1 MGSHLQ
7 LYASKN
13 VTLADARLW
22 CELKTVDI
30 IRAPTEIEEPRAARI
45 QAEMN
50 VLERTHSPHHLEHWA
65 SGGGIAAFP
74 FLVCE
79 AHICTDDLVDKAV
92 RAGHEYQLSQKR
104 HRPDSD
110 YAKHDWGNDAAVHF
124 LRNHIG
130 YVVWGYNDG
139 V

>member
-30 IRAPTEIEEPRAARI
+30 IRSPSAAEEPRAGRI
-45 QAEMN
+45 QAEMT
-50 VLERTHSPHHLEHWA
+50 VLERTHSPDHVECWCGALQ
-65 SGGGIAAFP
+65 AFT
-74 FLVCE
+74 FLNCE
-79 AHICTDDLVDKAV
+79 AHICTDDLVEKAV
-92 RAGHEYQLSQKR
+92 RHGDEYQDSQIR
-104 HRPDSD
+104 HNPNSD
-110 YAKHDWGNDAAVHF
+110 YAKHDWGNDIAVRF
-124 LRNHIG
+124 LRDHIG